1 MAETFL
7 KGQQAF
13 SEDGWQRANETWT
26 YASAST
32 ITVPSGAAS
41 KYQKGDRL
49 KFTQTTVKYAVVV
62 SVADTVLTIA
72 VNTDYTVANA
82 AITLNYFSH
91 QANPLGYPT
100 RFAYTS
106 TVSGTTGSIGTF
118 AESVY
123 ASYFS
128 VVGNQCFLEVY
139 KDISNKGS
147 WTGNFQFALP
157 ISPNATPSYGHMTG
171 HLVATT
177 ASTTFWTNIQILAST
192 IDSPFDKNGSG
203 YVGWADLTATF
214 RLSSNGNYFF

>member
-13 SEDGWQRANETWT
+13 SEDGWQQANETWT

-62 SVADTVLTIA
+62 GVADTVLTIA

-82 AITLNYFSH
+82 AITANYFSH
-91 QANPLGYPT
+91 QANPIGYPT

-106 TVSGTTGSIGTF
+106 VTNGASGTIGTF
-118 AESVY
+118 AESTY
-123 ASYFS
+123 SSYFS
-128 VVGNQCFLEVY
+128 IVGTQCFVELY
-139 KDISNKGS
+139 KDVTNKGS
-147 WTGNFQFALP
+147 WSSTFQFTLP
-157 ISPNATPSYGHMTG
+157 VTPASSPSYNTMYGN
-171 HLVATT
+171 LVATT
-177 ASTTFWTNIQILAST
+177 GSTTFWTIIQVVGGSQTAS
-192 IDSPFDKNGSG
+192 FDKNGTG
-203 YVGWADLTATF
+203 YVVWSDLTATF
-214 RLSSNGNYFF
+214 RLSCNGFYYI